1 MSTDTDIRILGTRR
15 NHCCVAAVEKPGNDK
30 DIHTKTNIGGNK
42 MEHTLSVSKDDV
54 YNEVAKTTEYTGS
67 KMEDAEAYKR
77 IFTTEQDKVMLERFW
92 NESKNSIAGSLKKF
106 LVSENEASG
115 SYVLTLE
122 LSASFDES
130 LLESMER
137 SLFSF
142 FVMNIT
148 AKWYTLANK
157 QEATDYAAAAVT
169 NIDDIMR
176 KAFFKK
182 KPQRPTYN

>member
-1 MSTDTDIRILGTRR
+1 
-15 NHCCVAAVEKPGNDK
+15 
-30 DIHTKTNIGGNK
+30 
-42 MEHTLSVSKDDV
+42 
-54 YNEVAKTTEYTGS
+54 
-67 KMEDAEAYKR
+67 
-77 IFTTEQDKVMLERFW
+77 MLERFW
-92 NESKNSIAGSLKKF
+92 DESKNTICNSMKKF
-106 LVSENEASG
+106 LVNEKESNDT
-115 SYVLTLE
+115 YTLTLN

-157 QEATDYAAAAVT
+157 QEATDYAAGAAT
-169 NIDDIMR
+169 NVEDIMR

-182 KPQRPTYN
+182 KPKRPTYN

>member
-1 MSTDTDIRILGTRR
+1 
-15 NHCCVAAVEKPGNDK
+15 
-30 DIHTKTNIGGNK
+30 
-42 MEHTLSVSKDDV
+42 MEQTLSVNKENV
-54 YNEVAKTTEYTGS
+54 YNEVAKTTSYTGA
-67 KMEDAEAYKR
+67 KMDDEAAYDR
-77 IFTTEQDKVMLERFW
+77 IFTTEGDKTMLERFW
-92 NESKNSIAGSLKKF
+92 DESKNTICNSMKKF
-106 LVSENEASG
+106 LVNEKESNDT
-115 SYVLTLE
+115 YTLTLN

-157 QEATDYAAAAVT
+157 QAATDYAAGAAT
-169 NIDDIMR
+169 NVEDIMR

-182 KPQRPTYN
+182 KPKRPTYN

>member
-1 MSTDTDIRILGTRR
+1 
-15 NHCCVAAVEKPGNDK
+15 
-30 DIHTKTNIGGNK
+30 
-42 MEHTLSVSKDDV
+42 MEHTLSVNKEDV
-54 YNEVAKTTEYTGS
+54 YNEVAKTTSYTGA
-67 KMEDAEAYKR
+67 KMDDEAAYDR
-77 IFTTEQDKVMLERFW
+77 IFTTEEDKTMLERFW
-92 NESKNSIAGSLKKF
+92 DESKNTICNSMKKF
-106 LVSENEASG
+106 LVNEKESNDT
-115 SYVLTLE
+115 YTLTLN

-157 QEATDYAAAAVT
+157 KEATDYAAGAAT
-169 NIDDIMR
+169 NVEDIMR

-182 KPQRPTYN
+182 KPKRPTYN

>member
-1 MSTDTDIRILGTRR
+1 MEIPKS
-15 NHCCVAAVEKPGNDK
+15 NHGVHPQ
-30 DIHTKTNIGGNK
+30 TYIGGND
-42 MEHTLSVSKDDV
+42 MEQTLSVNKENV
-54 YNEVAKTTEYTGS
+54 YNEVAKTTSYTGA
-67 KMEDAEAYKR
+67 KMDDEAAYNR
-77 IFTTEQDKVMLERFW
+77 IFTTEEDKTMLERFW
-92 NESKNSIAGSLKKF
+92 NESKNSICNSMKKF
-106 LVSENEASG
+106 LSDEQEEDGN
-115 SYVLTLE
+115 YTLTLE

-157 QEATDYAAAAVT
+157 QEATDYAAGAAANVE
-169 NIDDIMR
+169 DIMR

-182 KPQRPTYN
+182 KPKRPTYN